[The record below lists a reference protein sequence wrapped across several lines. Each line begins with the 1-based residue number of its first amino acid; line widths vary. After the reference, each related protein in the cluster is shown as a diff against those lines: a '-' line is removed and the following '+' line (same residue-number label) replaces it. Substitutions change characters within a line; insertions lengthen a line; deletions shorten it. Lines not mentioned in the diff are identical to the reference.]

1 MAACDSAE
9 FVGGEPLNPSVVKG
23 WSEKVQEYVLTLAR
37 EGLKTQELQKLF
49 DGANYTVEN
58 KDGYKTV
65 DALKNKLGNYFT
77 KKQKAA
83 WVRGL
88 LLFPSSLRLIMVPV
102 LCILFDCW
110 IDFRDCIVLSSQ
122 WRRSKLIE
130 NKMFIFH
137 CSFTFSV
144 ANCSSFDDY
153 MYFRIGWNG
162 QIGLINWIDDQILI
176 NYFNWL
182 RVVS

>member
-102 LCILFDCW
+102 LCILFDC
-110 IDFRDCIVLSSQ
+110 
-122 WRRSKLIE
+122 
-130 NKMFIFH
+130 
-137 CSFTFSV
+137 
-144 ANCSSFDDY
+144 
-153 MYFRIGWNG
+153 
-162 QIGLINWIDDQILI
+162 
-176 NYFNWL
+176 
-182 RVVS
+182 